1 MSNLSFG
8 QTKKDETK
16 LAKEALSF
24 YNAQQYADAY
34 PLYSQLI
41 ALSPSNVDYTFH
53 FGVCAT

>member
-34 PLYSQLI
+34 P
-41 ALSPSNVDYTFH
+41 
-53 FGVCAT
+53 